1 MSRRNNEP
9 LSDRVARA
17 AEALLADQHY
27 VSVADLFCDL
37 GWLDASLLEQWRRGQ
52 VGSLEEVTRS
62 GLPRIREA
70 MTHVRAWAL
79 AKGLSPSETAYV
91 AQTPSRRPLRFSRS
105 NDPGLE
111 ALFRTHWVSSQLSEK
126 KCARVAAKASR
137 APELV
142 AIAPARDGWSCHRCG
157 GTGDVLMM
165 EDGGPACL
173 SCVGLGDLVFLP
185 AGNALLSRRAKAK
198 SKRHAVVVRFSRT
211 RGRYERQG
219 LLVEPQVLAEPGEAI
234 T

>member
-17 AEALLADQHY
+17 AEAVLAEQHY
-27 VSVADLFCDL
+27 VSVADVFCGL
-37 GWLDASLLEQWRRGQ
+37 GWLDASLLQQWRRGQ
-52 VGSLEEVTRS
+52 AGTLEEVIRS
-62 GLPRIREA
+62 SLPRISEA
-70 MTHVRAWAL
+70 MTHVRTWAL
-79 AKGLSPSETAYV
+79 AKGLTPSEAAYV
-91 AQTPSRRPLRFSRS
+91 AQTPRRQPLQFSRG
-105 NDPGLE
+105 NDPARE
-111 ALFRTHWVSSQLSEK
+111 ALFRTHWVSSELSAK
-126 KCARVAAKASR
+126 KRKRVAEKASR

-142 AIAPARDGWSCHRCG
+142 AIVPTRDGWSCHRCG
-157 GTGDVLMM
+157 GTGDLLMM

-198 SKRHAVVVRFSRT
+198 SKRHAVVMRFSRT

-219 LLVEPQVLAEPGEAI
+219 LLVEPQVLAE
-234 T
+234 